1 MTHVSMNTFPRIH
14 GLALAVTYLAL
25 SLAHATAAEI
35 RLRPRCEVETS
46 LVTLADLAEIRS
58 VAPEES
64 KRLAAIELFP
74 APPVSRPRFVHVQEI
89 QEALLLRGINLAEH
103 RFSGASQV
111 EVSRGKSVEDTP
123 PAASPVIAA
132 SYMAVVAARP
142 LSRNAVIGLDDVL
155 LQPVPDDRTARGFD
169 TLDAVVGMEV
179 SQSVPEGR
187 VLESSSLRA
196 PLLVERGDTV
206 TVSAIR
212 PGIRVRTQAR
222 AREAGSMGQLIAVE
236 SLSDRS
242 RYFARVSGVRAVVV
256 CARTAQVSSET
267 TRR

>member
-1 MTHVSMNTFPRIH
+1 MTSMNTFSRNCGPAFVAMW
-14 GLALAVTYLAL
+14 LALGL
-25 SLAHATAAEI
+25 SIGTAAEI
-35 RLRPRCEVETS
+35 RLRPRCEVDTS

-58 VAPEES
+58 ADPEQS
-64 KRLAAIELFP
+64 KRLAAVELFASP
-74 APPVSRPRFVHVQEI
+74 TVSRPRFVRVQQI
-89 QEALLLRGINLAEH
+89 QETLLLRGINLAEH
-103 RFSGASQV
+103 CFSGASQV
-111 EVSRGKSVEDTP
+111 EVSRRKVAADTR

-142 LSRNAVIGLDDVL
+142 LSRNMVIGPDDVL
-155 LQPVPDDRTARGFD
+155 LQPVPGEETSNGFD

-179 SQSVPEGR
+179 ARSVPEGR
-187 VLESSSLRA
+187 VLEPSSVRS

-206 TVSAIR
+206 TVAAIR

-222 AREAGSMGQLIAVE
+222 AREAGSLGQLIAVE

-242 RYFARVSGVRAVVV
+242 RYFARVSGIRAVEVY
-256 CARTAQVSSET
+256 AQTAQLPPET